1 MDSDNSSTMIW
12 FLCGV
17 AFGTISTLVLASET
31 GERTRRTLADHG
43 GRVLNESGREF
54 FNRGR
59 ELYER
64 GREIAEDAAELF
76 ERSRKLPQDASD
88 TGQGRQSV

>member
-1 MDSDNSSTMIW
+1 MDSDNSSTMMW

-31 GERTRRTLADHG
+31 GERTGRTLAQHG
-43 GRVLNESGREF
+43 GRLFNESGREF

-76 ERSRKLPQDASD
+76 ERSRKLPQDPSD
-88 TGQGRQSV
+88 SGRGRQTV

>member
-1 MDSDNSSTMIW
+1 MESDNSSTMMW

-31 GERTRRTLADHG
+31 GERTRRTLAEHG

-76 ERSRKLPQDASD
+76 ERSRKLPDESSD
-88 TGQGRQSV
+88 TGQRRQTV